1 MSDTPRRGPM
11 AGLGRLAALPRDKA
25 DTLLLLVA
33 ALMVLAPHFAHLP
46 LWVSLAVCAT
56 LLWRAAITWR
66 GKRMPP
72 MWLLVPVAVAAMAG
86 VYLTYRTLLGRDAG
100 VAMLTLLLA
109 FKLLE
114 MRAKRDLFVVV
125 FLSFFVLLTSFFYS
139 QTMAAMNSAAAI
151 VCE

>member
-1 MSDTPRRGPM
+1 MSAPPRRGPGLRP
-11 AGLGRLAALPRDKA
+11 GLGRLAALPRDKA
-25 DTLLLLVA
+25 DTLLLLTA

-46 LWVSLAVCAT
+46 PWVSLAVCAT

-109 FKLLE
+109 VKLLE
-114 MRAKRDLFVVV
+114 MRAKRDLFVVI
-125 FLSFFVLLTSFFYS
+125 FLSFCLLYTSPS
-139 QTMAAMNSAAAI
+139 PRDS
-151 VCE
+151 